1 MKYEVVRSK
10 NFKKNYKKLNT
21 QFKDEVLNTLKRL
34 ANDEKLE
41 PKYKDH
47 QLLGEFKD
55 FRECHIKPN
64 LLLIYQRLENV
75 LILKAINIGSHSELF
90 K

>member
-1 MKYEVVRSK
+1 MMIKYELLYSK
-10 NFKKNYKKLNT
+10 QYRKAIKKLN
-21 QFKDEVLNTLKRL
+21 KNDLKLVENILDRL

-55 FRECHIKPN
+55 FRECHIKQN
-64 LLLIYQRLENV
+64 LLLIYQN
-75 LILKAINIGSHSELF
+75 
-90 K
+90 